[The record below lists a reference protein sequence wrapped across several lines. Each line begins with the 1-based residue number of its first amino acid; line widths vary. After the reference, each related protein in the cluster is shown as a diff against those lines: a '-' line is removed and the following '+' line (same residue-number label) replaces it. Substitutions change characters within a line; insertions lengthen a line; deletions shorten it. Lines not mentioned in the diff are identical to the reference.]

1 MAARYSTWRPARST
15 LGPGS
20 HGERILVRAIAETPL
35 LSHTVDMLYAASLCI
50 ALAAILITQ
59 VAHRRAR
66 GRASQG
72 RWWENSPYVMFAPVA
87 LVVFGIL
94 LVLAVGVSKVIAMAF
109 FMAAFF
115 LALFWTVRTAPK
127 R

>member
-1 MAARYSTWRPARST
+1 
-15 LGPGS
+15 
-20 HGERILVRAIAETPL
+20 
-35 LSHTVDMLYAASLCI
+35 ML
-50 ALAAILITQ
+50 
-59 VAHRRAR
+59 
-66 GRASQG
+66 
-72 RWWENSPYVMFAPVA
+72 FAPVA

-115 LALFWTVRTAPK
+115 LALVWTVRTAPK